1 MISAFWH
8 SDLFL
13 FLFFGYINLSLIFA
27 FFIVFISNA
36 VYSIIFLVLLFLI
49 LSFLFI
55 FLGVEYLGL
64 IFIIVYIGA
73 IAILFLFII
82 MLLDLKN
89 KISISLSN
97 FTVFSFTLFI
107 LCWSDFLYFFLEVIP
122 LPFFWLSM
130 IPFSALI
137 TETGDFL
144 SITDS
149 LRFLSPLLYNNYFFY
164 VVFCGFLL
172 LFVMVGVILLLRI
185 FVIRTQ
191 VINFWLNKY
200 NIGEKKKMKL
210 YKQIKK

>member
-1 MISAFWH
+1 
-8 SDLFL
+8 
-13 FLFFGYINLSLIFA
+13 
-27 FFIVFISNA
+27 
-36 VYSIIFLVLLFLI
+36 
-49 LSFLFI
+49 
-55 FLGVEYLGL
+55 
-64 IFIIVYIGA
+64 
-73 IAILFLFII
+73 
-82 MLLDLKN
+82 
-89 KISISLSN
+89 
-97 FTVFSFTLFI
+97 
-107 LCWSDFLYFFLEVIP
+107 
-122 LPFFWLSM
+122 M